1 MERKGFLTKSW
12 KRSLGV
18 SVFFLTFLAAGCQW
32 GSQVRSLAPRGNIS
46 DKAMAEAERPY
57 HSDTRPEDCILCG
70 KGEGT
75 LMPLYRGQEN
85 IGIINL
91 NTFDLAPVTINQYD
105 DFGKRIEKP
114 VEGSLTHIT
123 NTGEDGFCLSV
134 TADINR
140 GYAQGSLSFS
150 QDETLDMEKAAS
162 HLCADCLNRMMDKCW
177 ADVPMSMGVIN
188 FRTGDIRLF
197 EEKILAFTLGDY
209 YISCDDQSG
218 EDGEEKDLSLFV
230 FYCPERY

>member
-91 NTFDLAPVTINQYD
+91 NTFDLAPVTIN
-105 DFGKRIEKP
+105 
-114 VEGSLTHIT
+114 
-123 NTGEDGFCLSV
+123 
-134 TADINR
+134 
-140 GYAQGSLSFS
+140 
-150 QDETLDMEKAAS
+150 
-162 HLCADCLNRMMDKCW
+162 
-177 ADVPMSMGVIN
+177 
-188 FRTGDIRLF
+188 
-197 EEKILAFTLGDY
+197 
-209 YISCDDQSG
+209 
-218 EDGEEKDLSLFV
+218 
-230 FYCPERY
+230 